1 MLKTFNRINITIM
14 ENTINNNK
22 RENDAMREKKNSYKI
37 ITFI

>member
-22 RENDAMREKKNSYKI
+22 RENDAMREKKIHIK
-37 ITFI
+37 